1 MGKGKGLCMGLPL
14 IFARHPTPRLDSADN
29 GLTAG
34 MDVNVLNGDAL
45 LTLAAMTAQGIHLHR
60 VGA

>member
-1 MGKGKGLCMGLPL
+1 MGLPL